1 MKPVPP
7 LADITDVLPE
17 KVENTTPTASP
28 FTLKMVKKAKSK
40 KPVKAAK
47 KK

>member
-17 KVENTTPTASP
+17 KVENTTPIASP
-28 FTLKMVKKAKSK
+28 FIEFSDKTH
-40 KPVKAAK
+40 
-47 KK
+47 